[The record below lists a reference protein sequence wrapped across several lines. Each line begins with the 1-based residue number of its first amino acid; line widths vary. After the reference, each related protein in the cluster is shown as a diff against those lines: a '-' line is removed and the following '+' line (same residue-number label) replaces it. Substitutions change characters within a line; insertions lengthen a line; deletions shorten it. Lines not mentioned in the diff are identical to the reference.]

1 MTILRFSNQC
11 IRLSNNYR
19 FGNFE
24 KRSEEESKRA
34 QADMFRHVAFF
45 LFLAACI
52 FWDSKDKGRE
62 RDIKGPP
69 NRERPVSNQ

>member
-45 LFLAACI
+45 S
-52 FWDSKDKGRE
+52 FWLHAFFGTAKTKEGRE
-62 RDIKGPP
+62 I
-69 NRERPVSNQ
+69 